1 MFANKN
7 PKNLNRASLQ
17 IGCPYPIQSFGKL
30 PFKNYLAV
38 WQNAVPPTIANNCMN
53 TENANANT
61 NGIASG
67 EVIHVTDLQ
76 QQQHIQ
82 PNQNITDIFFES
94 DITKNKS
101 KPINRT
107 RSQRTKDCNN
117 YSDSDD
123 SSERPIQ
130 QLKQKLVKRNPHRN
144 IKGMLKQ

>member
-1 MFANKN
+1 
-7 PKNLNRASLQ
+7 
-17 IGCPYPIQSFGKL
+17 
-30 PFKNYLAV
+30 
-38 WQNAVPPTIANNCMN
+38 MN

-61 NGIASG
+61 NGIAWG
-67 EVIHVTDLQ
+67 EVIRVTDLQ

-82 PNQNITDIFFES
+82 PNQNTTDIFFES

-101 KPINRT
+101 EPINRT
-107 RSQRTKDCNN
+107 RSQRTKDSNN

-130 QLKQKLVKRNPHRN
+130 QLKQKLVKRNPYRN